1 MIKWPVRALGAV
13 RKLFEPLQDVDIYVE
28 DAGDEVFYTH
38 LFKRIA
44 GEEVRVAKVFSL
56 HGRRS
61 VIDAAEAHDQSSRRA
76 LYLIDGDLD
85 LAKALPPASTAFG
98 LHQLNAYCI
107 ENYLICE
114 MGATTIL
121 MHNATL
127 SEDDAVKQLNFPAWL
142 ESIETPLV
150 ELFIAYAASHTADA
164 SFRTVSQGVGVL
176 CTQQTRKIVALDVG
190 KVEAAKKSALK
201 IAEDAV
207 GVDRALEIVSLISHN
222 VHKLERSLAIVSG
235 KDFLLPLLNFR
246 LNSCGCGINQQ
257 QLRTRLA
264 AHCDTSV
271 FAPLLDSLRKVAR
284 GPI

>member
-56 HGRRS
+56 NGRSS
-61 VIDAAEAHDQSSRRA
+61 VIEAAEAHDQTSRRA

-98 LHQLNAYCI
+98 VHQLNAYCI

-114 MGATTIL
+114 MGAATIL
-121 MHNATL
+121 MHNATM
-127 SEDDAVKQLNFPAWL
+127 SEEEAVKKLNFSDWI
-142 ESIETPLV
+142 ESIKTPLI
-150 ELFIAYAASHTADA
+150 ELFIAYATSHTADA
-164 SFRTVSQGVGVL
+164 SFRTVSKGVGIL
-176 CTQQTRKIVALDVG
+176 CTQQTRKNLTLDVV
-190 KVEAAKKSALK
+190 KVEAEKKYALK

-207 GVDRALEIVSLISHN
+207 GVDQALEISSLISYN
-222 VHKLERSLAIVSG
+222 VRKLEMPLTIVSG
-235 KDFLLPLLNFR
+235 KDFLLPLLHFR
-246 LNSCGCGINQQ
+246 LNGCGCGINQQ
-257 QLRTRLA
+257 QLRMRLA
-264 AHCDTSV
+264 VHCDTSV
-271 FAPLLDSLRKVAR
+271 FAPLLESLRKVAR
-284 GPI
+284 GP